1 MALNAVQLPL
11 KKGTVDANKNQSQGI
26 VRKKDHH
33 NSTFVRNY
41 LSKHIFLLG
50 VMLSR
55 GSEGVVRTGARTVCS
70 RVRRVCKESIGH
82 CIAD

>member
-1 MALNAVQLPL
+1 VNRVVR
-11 KKGTVDANKNQSQGI
+11 VD
-26 VRKKDHH
+26 
-33 NSTFVRNY
+33 
-41 LSKHIFLLG
+41 G